1 MDNLKKVAPASFLTL
16 GIVFLII
23 GFVQQ
28 NFTFSFSSGMFNL
41 GVIFTLSGL
50 AASVLRRKA

>member
-1 MDNLKKVAPASFLTL
+1 MDNLKKVAPVSFLTL

-28 NFTFSFSSGMFNL
+28 SFTFSFSSGIFNL

-50 AASVLRRKA
+50 AASVLRRKS

>member
-1 MDNLKKVAPASFLTL
+1 MKKYVPPSILTIGL
-16 GIVFLII
+16 VFLII

-28 NFTFSFSSGMFNL
+28 EFTFNFESGFFSL

-50 AASVLRRKA
+50 VASALRQKF